1 MPVKVC
7 RSIGEIK
14 SFVRSAKSSG
24 NTIGLVPTMGYF
36 HQGHLSLMRLAR
48 QECQIVVVSLF
59 VNPTQFGPGEDLLDY
74 PRDFER
80 DIDMASQEG
89 VDIIFA
95 PEPGEMYP
103 SGYQTYIEVGE
114 ITTPLCGR
122 SRPGHFRG
130 VATIVNKLL
139 NLVEPDRAYFG
150 QKDAQQVMVIKQMV
164 RDLNM
169 NVKIVNAPIVR
180 EDDGLAM
187 SSRNVYLS
195 TAERKAATI
204 LSRSLQGAEQA
215 VNNGETDA
223 LTLRKQITEKI
234 GSESLADVDYVEIL
248 SIPDLEPI
256 QVLNGQ
262 VLIALAVRFGKTR
275 LIDNAIVEV

>member
-1 MPVKVC
+1 MKVC

-59 VNPTQFGPGEDLLDY
+59 VNPTQFGPGEDLLAY
-74 PRDFER
+74 PKDFER
-80 DIDMASQEG
+80 DVDMASREG
-89 VDIIFA
+89 VDVIFS
-95 PEPGEMYP
+95 PEPEEMYP
-103 SGYQTYIEVGE
+103 PGYQTYVEVGE

-130 VATIVNKLL
+130 VATVVNKLFH
-139 NLVEPDRAYFG
+139 LVEPDRAYFG

-169 NVKIVNAPIVR
+169 NVEIVNAPIVR

-195 TAERKAATI
+195 TAERKTATV
-204 LSRSLQGAEQA
+204 LSRSLQGAEHA

-234 GSESLADVDYVEIL
+234 KSESMADIDYVEIL
-248 SIPDLEPI
+248 SIPNLEPI
-256 QVLNGQ
+256 QVLHGQ

-275 LIDNAIVEV
+275 LIDNTIVEV

>member
-1 MPVKVC
+1 MKIC

-14 SFVRSAKSSG
+14 SFVCSAKSSG

-48 QECQIVVVSLF
+48 QECQLVVVSLF

-74 PRDFER
+74 PRNFER
-80 DIDMASQEG
+80 DVDMALQAG

-103 SGYQTYIEVGE
+103 QGYQTYVEVGE

-122 SRPGHFRG
+122 SRPDHFRG
-130 VATIVNKLL
+130 VATVVNKLFH
-139 NLVEPDRAYFG
+139 LVEPDRAYFG

-169 NVKIVNAPIVR
+169 NVEIVNAPIVR

-195 TAERKAATI
+195 TAERKAATV

-234 GSESLADVDYVEIL
+234 KSDSMADIDYVEIL

-256 QVLNGQ
+256 QVLHGQ

-275 LIDNAIVEV
+275 LIDNTIVEV

>member
-1 MPVKVC
+1 VKIC

-14 SFVRSAKSSG
+14 SFVCSAKSSG

-48 QECQIVVVSLF
+48 QECQLVVVSLF

-74 PRDFER
+74 PRNFER
-80 DIDMASQEG
+80 DVDMALQAG

-103 SGYQTYIEVGE
+103 QGYQTYVEVGE

-122 SRPGHFRG
+122 SRPDHFRG
-130 VATIVNKLL
+130 VATVVNKLFH
-139 NLVEPDRAYFG
+139 LVEPDRAYFG

-169 NVKIVNAPIVR
+169 NVEIVNAPIVR

-195 TAERKAATI
+195 TAERKAATV

-234 GSESLADVDYVEIL
+234 KSDSMADIDYVEIL

-256 QVLNGQ
+256 QVLHGQ

-275 LIDNAIVEV
+275 LIDNTIVEV

>member
-1 MPVKVC
+1 MKIC
-7 RSIGEIK
+7 RSIEEIK
-14 SFVRSAKSSG
+14 SFIRLAKSAG
-24 NTIGLVPTMGYF
+24 NTIGLVPTMGCF

-48 QECQIVVVSLF
+48 QECQLVVVSLF
-59 VNPTQFGPGEDLLDY
+59 VNPTQFGPGEDLLAY

-80 DIDMASQEG
+80 DVDMASQEG
-89 VDIIFA
+89 VDVIFA

-103 SGYQTYIEVGE
+103 PGYQTYVEVGE
-114 ITTPLCGR
+114 IANPLCGR

-130 VATIVNKLL
+130 VATVVNKLF

-150 QKDAQQVMVIKQMV
+150 QKDAQQVMVITQMV
-164 RDLNM
+164 KDLNM

-195 TAERKAATI
+195 PGERKAATV
-204 LSRSLQGAEQA
+204 LSRSLQDAEQA

-223 LTLRKQITEKI
+223 LALRKQITEKI
-234 GSESLADVDYVEIL
+234 NTESMADIDYVEIL

-256 QVLNGQ
+256 QVLRGQ

-275 LIDNAIVEV
+275 LIDNTIVEV

>member
-1 MPVKVC
+1 VKIC
-7 RSIGEIK
+7 RSIEEIK
-14 SFVRSAKSSG
+14 SFIRLAKSAG
-24 NTIGLVPTMGYF
+24 NTIGLVPTMGCF

-48 QECQIVVVSLF
+48 QECQLVVVSLF
-59 VNPTQFGPGEDLLDY
+59 VNPTQFGPGEDLLAY

-80 DIDMASQEG
+80 DVDMASQEG
-89 VDIIFA
+89 VDVIFA

-103 SGYQTYIEVGE
+103 PGYQTYVEVGE
-114 ITTPLCGR
+114 IANPLCGR

-130 VATIVNKLL
+130 VATVVNKLF

-150 QKDAQQVMVIKQMV
+150 QKDAQQVMVITQMV
-164 RDLNM
+164 KDLNM

-195 TAERKAATI
+195 PGERKAATV
-204 LSRSLQGAEQA
+204 LSRSLQDAEQA

-223 LTLRKQITEKI
+223 LALRKQITEKI
-234 GSESLADVDYVEIL
+234 NTESMADIDYVEIL

-256 QVLNGQ
+256 QVLRGQ

-275 LIDNAIVEV
+275 LIDNTIVEV